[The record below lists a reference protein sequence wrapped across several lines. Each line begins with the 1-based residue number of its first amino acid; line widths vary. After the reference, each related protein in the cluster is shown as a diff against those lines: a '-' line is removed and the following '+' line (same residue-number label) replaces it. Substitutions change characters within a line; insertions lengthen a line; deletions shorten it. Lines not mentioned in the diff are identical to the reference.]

1 MQGIGIQFSLQKAG
15 LKAQIDAMVNAIA
28 EPDYV
33 ERILIHIVDPNDF
46 AAKMYADGI
55 EKNAKQEQ
63 NHLGDLRVVRF
74 TSVDEALKSF
84 RAQPARLVITELTG
98 QDFDGARLI
107 NTLRKEAD
115 AELPI
120 FAVSR
125 PFNGDRQKA
134 LMLGATAFL
143 PKPLQLKTLFN
154 TLSLSL
160 SQVGE

>member
-1 MQGIGIQFSLQKAG
+1 M
-15 LKAQIDAMVNAIA
+15 
-28 EPDYV
+28 
-33 ERILIHIVDPNDF
+33 
-46 AAKMYADGI
+46 
-55 EKNAKQEQ
+55 
-63 NHLGDLRVVRF
+63 
-74 TSVDEALKSF
+74 
-84 RAQPARLVITELTG
+84 ITELTG

-115 AELPI
+115 AGLPI

-160 SQVGE
+160 SQVGD